1 MSKPS
6 HHTIPSLIDNE
17 RLGAFQWRVLVL
29 CFLVALFDGFDT
41 QAIAFTGPAILAAF
55 NLPPGSLAPI
65 LTAGIVGMTLGAM
78 TLGMLGDRIGRRP
91 TIMLSLAI
99 FGTSALATAWSTDTN
114 HILLLRFIA
123 GVGMGGC
130 TPVLLALAAEY
141 GPARHRGAIMTG
153 VLLGLPAGA
162 MLGGL
167 LAARLLPAIGW
178 QGIFVVGGA
187 APLAMLAVLG
197 LWLPESLYFRASRGD
212 AKGQRYVARILSK
225 IIGRPLPDEARF
237 TVPEAAVARA
247 SVRALF
253 ADGNARNT
261 AAIWAIYL
269 LNWVAWFMLL
279 SWLPTVLKASGLPA
293 AQAPMGTVIVNAVFI
308 ACAFP
313 LSYLLPR
320 VDTRRL
326 LAAMFAGGIAL
337 ALGLSFAGQHW
348 SLVFVLA
355 GAAGFAIGGQQIA
368 LNYLIVGAYPT
379 ALRATATG
387 WSIGMG
393 RAGAILGSAIGGHF
407 LASGGPHGFY
417 LALAVPLVGAAIA
430 VLSLKLGSSREGRR
444 AAASTARPLLR
455 EPAR

>member
-1 MSKPS
+1 MSNPS
-6 HHTIPSLIDNE
+6 LHTIPSLIDHE
-17 RLGAFQWRVLVL
+17 RLGPFQWRVLAL

-55 NLPPGSLAPI
+55 SLPPGSLAPI

-99 FGTSALATAWSTDTN
+99 FGTAALATAFATTTD
-114 HILLLRFIA
+114 HILVLRFIA

-167 LAARLLPAIGW
+167 LAARLLPVIGW
-178 QGIFVVGGA
+178 QGIFVVGGG
-187 APLAMLAVLG
+187 APLAMLVILAL
-197 LWLPESLYFRASRGD
+197 LLPESLYFRASRGD

-225 IIGRPLPDEARF
+225 IVGRPLPAEARF
-237 TVPEAAVARA
+237 TVPEAATERA

-320 VDTRRL
+320 LDTRRL
-326 LAAMFAGGIAL
+326 LAAMFAGGIAV
-337 ALGLSFAGQHW
+337 ALGLSVSGQHW
-348 SLVFVLA
+348 PLVFVLA
-355 GAAGFAIGGQQIA
+355 GAAGVAIGGQQIA

-379 ALRATATG
+379 SLRATATG
-387 WSIGMG
+387 WAIGMG
-393 RAGAILGSAIGGHF
+393 RAGAIVGSAIGGHF

-430 VLSLKLGSSREGRR
+430 VLSLKLGSAREGRGGAV
-444 AAASTARPLLR
+444 AAPALLR
-455 EPAR
+455 EPA